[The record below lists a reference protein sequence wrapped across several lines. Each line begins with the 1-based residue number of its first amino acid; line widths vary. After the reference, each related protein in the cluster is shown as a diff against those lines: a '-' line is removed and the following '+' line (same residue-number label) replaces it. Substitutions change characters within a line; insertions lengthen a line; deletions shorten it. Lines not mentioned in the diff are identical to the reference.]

1 MGLDRRDYTKSSPS
15 GTCFLRDTPS
25 ARSAETKNLTRRANH
40 RHLFIIAAIGSHDAR
55 EPVKDWSLIIHL
67 SMKAEAVVRR
77 LYPRATGSVV
87 PPTRAITVRVKC
99 SVAVISAT
107 KVPEIVKH

>member
-1 MGLDRRDYTKSSPS
+1 MGLDSPDHTKSSPS
-15 GTCFLRDTPS
+15 GAFFCAGSS

-77 LYPRATGSVV
+77 LYPRATGICRSTNARYYR
-87 PPTRAITVRVKC
+87 P
-99 SVAVISAT
+99 S
-107 KVPEIVKH
+107 